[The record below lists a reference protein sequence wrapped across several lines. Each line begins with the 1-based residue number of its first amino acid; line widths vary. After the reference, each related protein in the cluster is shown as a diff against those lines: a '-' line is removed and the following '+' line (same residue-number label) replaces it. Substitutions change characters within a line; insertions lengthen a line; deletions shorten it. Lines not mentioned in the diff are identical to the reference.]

1 MHKDTFD
8 TLGRIGQVM
17 LLVGIAAMLV
27 VMVAGGLGWSGARGM
42 GVVVVLVIIGG
53 ASLFH
58 AGAQESIKGPLI
70 FFTVTVLLLVICN
83 TDIPVLSPLV
93 RMLFRISARNYW

>member
-27 VMVAGGLGWSGARGM
+27 VMVAGGLGWSGARG
-42 GVVVVLVIIGG
+42 VSVAVVLVIIGG

-58 AGAQESIKGPLI
+58 AGAHESIKGPLV
-70 FFTVTVLLLVICN
+70 FFTVVVLLLAVCN
-83 TDIPVLSPLV
+83 TDIPVLSPLA
-93 RMLFRISARNYW
+93 RALMRLSARNYW